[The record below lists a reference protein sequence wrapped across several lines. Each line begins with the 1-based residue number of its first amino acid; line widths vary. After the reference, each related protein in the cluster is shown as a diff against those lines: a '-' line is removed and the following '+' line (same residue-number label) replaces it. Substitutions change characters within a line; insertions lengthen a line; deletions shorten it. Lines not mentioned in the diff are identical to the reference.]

1 MYSVHSQYMSATS
14 EPAKPSSKVSSFG
27 SMQRGGGGSERRSGS
42 AGRIYIGAESS
53 RSSRFDT

>member
-42 AGRIYIGAESS
+42 AGRIYIYI
-53 RSSRFDT
+53 